1 MATPTDDPTMETC
14 GDVSESDPTME
25 TIGVLSDVP
34 MVSRNHH
41 IGVAS
46 ANFRVPGPPRI
57 PIRIKR
63 GPWGGNGGTHKE
75 MEGKSQRLESL
86 TIYHHGVVEGF
97 QFSYIDE
104 DGQIRTTGPWGQNRN
119 LFIHQIMF
127 GPSEYVKEISGHG
140 HKANTS
146 YLCQLKIVTNYAE
159 YGPFGDWTGIPF
171 RFTVPENETVVGFFG
186 SYDTSFVTKI
196 GAYIISKNFC

>member
-46 ANFRVPGPPRI
+46 ANFKVPGPPRI

-63 GPWGGNGGTHKE
+63 GPWGGNGGTPKE

-104 DGQIRTTGPWGQNRN
+104 DGQIRTAGPWGQNRN
-119 LFIHQIMF
+119 LFIHQVSRFHTLPCMCVRLFCKSCWLMPAFIIEKTRCNSMF
-127 GPSEYVKEISGHG
+127 G
-140 HKANTS
+140 
-146 YLCQLKIVTNYAE
+146 
-159 YGPFGDWTGIPF
+159 
-171 RFTVPENETVVGFFG
+171 
-186 SYDTSFVTKI
+186 
-196 GAYIISKNFC
+196 

>member
-1 MATPTDDPTMETC
+1 MATPTDDPTMEAC

-34 MVSRNHH
+34 MVSKSHH
-41 IGVAS
+41 IGVPS
-46 ANFRVPGPPRI
+46 ATNFRVPGPPR

-75 MEGKSQRLESL
+75 MEGKSQCLQSL

-104 DGQIRTTGPWGQNRN
+104 DRQIRTAGPWGQNRN
-119 LFIHQIMF
+119 LFIHEVSRF
-127 GPSEYVKEISGHG
+127 HTFYHACACGCFANHVAHACLHHRKDDANLRLVEVKL
-140 HKANTS
+140 T
-146 YLCQLKIVTNYAE
+146 
-159 YGPFGDWTGIPF
+159 
-171 RFTVPENETVVGFFG
+171 
-186 SYDTSFVTKI
+186 
-196 GAYIISKNFC
+196 